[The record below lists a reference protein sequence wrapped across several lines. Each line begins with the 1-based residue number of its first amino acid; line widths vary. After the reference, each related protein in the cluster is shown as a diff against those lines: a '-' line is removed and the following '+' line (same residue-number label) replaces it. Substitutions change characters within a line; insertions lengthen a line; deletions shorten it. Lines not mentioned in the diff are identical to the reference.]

1 MDPRQLIN
9 QSSCT
14 PTNTRVLIISNGR
27 MSTNF
32 VLRSDCGSS
41 PPCLMG
47 EGVLVSVYGEGERS
61 KGEFQLTVIREQAV
75 VGPAYFVLVNM

>member
-1 MDPRQLIN
+1 
-9 QSSCT
+9 
-14 PTNTRVLIISNGR
+14 
-27 MSTNF
+27 
-32 VLRSDCGSS
+32 
-41 PPCLMG
+41 MG